1 MFADTVEALWVDTVF
16 GLVSDTCLVVR
27 PGQHVSYRGPLAQA
41 GEALAQL
48 FEQRGH
54 T

>member
-1 MFADTVEALWVDTVF
+1 MFADTIEVLWVDTVF
-16 GLVSDTCLVVR
+16 ELGSDTCLIVR
-27 PGQHVSYRGPLAQA
+27 PGQHESYRGPLAQA
-41 GEALAQL
+41 GESLAQL